1 MFNTKKC
8 TLFESSW
15 SHLAIGTLY
24 APGCSDEGAIMIMS
38 STVRMIINEIKA
50 PTNINIPISNLGIA
64 GGLPSRATLSSDE
77 SNVAAMCLMRTSM
90 QLVQH
95 GVPAICGQADHRNRK
110 RIHHCP
116 KTIHAAIPMTVLTY
130 EVDFEVVL
138 QNPFVQ
144 ENWDQIR
151 LLASQDIWTE
161 GAFKKLRISVI
172 RNILIHPIHQ
182 QLSERMVQAA
192 ALAAQTNVNEDR
204 RTCRA
209 IAMTTIV
216 RPSNQAA
223 LLERQATL
231 EKQGKKKID
240 RAQGMYRVA
249 SQLTFIDQF
258 FADVEQSRELFGQ
271 EELDRIK
278 KDLSS
283 SKAKQSEL
291 DRAEMMQLFDD
302 GLELERNR
310 NKAEQPRRMDITA
323 FMGGGILLRILTKK
337 NGTEDVVNAEIKA
350 RNIAMS
356 DRQQESWNIAAKRT
370 KLRKDEMKRMA
381 DNSGMA
387 LNGIRL
393 SDVTYIKPISD
404 DMKGLFPLQESIL
417 SKEEGNEE
425 EEEC

>member
-1 MFNTKKC
+1 
-8 TLFESSW
+8 
-15 SHLAIGTLY
+15 
-24 APGCSDEGAIMIMS
+24 MS
-38 STVRMIINEIKA
+38 C
-50 PTNINIPISNLGIA
+50 GI
-64 GGLPSRATLSSDE
+64 
-77 SNVAAMCLMRTSM
+77 
-90 QLVQH
+90 H
-95 GVPAICGQADHRNRK
+95 G
-110 RIHHCP
+110 
-116 KTIHAAIPMTVLTY
+116 
-130 EVDFEVVL
+130 
-138 QNPFVQ
+138 
-144 ENWDQIR
+144 
-151 LLASQDIWTE
+151 
-161 GAFKKLRISVI
+161 
-172 RNILIHPIHQ
+172 IHP
-182 QLSERMVQAA
+182 
-192 ALAAQTNVNEDR
+192 
-204 RTCRA
+204 
-209 IAMTTIV
+209 
-216 RPSNQAA
+216 
-223 LLERQATL
+223 
-231 EKQGKKKID
+231 
-240 RAQGMYRVA
+240 
-249 SQLTFIDQF
+249 F

-291 DRAEMMQLFDD
+291 DRAEMMQLFDQ

-404 DMKGLFPLQESIL
+404 EMKGLFPLQDSIL
-417 SKEEGNEE
+417 SKEEGNEDDDRE
-425 EEEC
+425 E